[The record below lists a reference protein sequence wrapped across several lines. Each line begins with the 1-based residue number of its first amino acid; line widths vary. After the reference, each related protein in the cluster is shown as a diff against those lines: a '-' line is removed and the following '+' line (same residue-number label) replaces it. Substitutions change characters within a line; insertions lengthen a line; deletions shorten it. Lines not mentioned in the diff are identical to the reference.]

1 MMLYIVEYVQKS
13 DEKSKA
19 TPKTKNRENTEPKEL
34 TLVVNNGTK
43 SNVVLFSED
52 DQKHTYKKQSCEDDL
67 QPGNEPKM
75 YSIRVNN
82 CLHTAV

>member
-1 MMLYIVEYVQKS
+1 MLYIVGCVQKL

-19 TPKTKNRENTEPKEL
+19 TPKTKNQGNTEPKEL

-43 SNVVLFSED
+43 SNVVLFSDPGD
-52 DQKHTYKKQSCEDDL
+52 DKKQTLCKDHMDTENDP
-67 QPGNEPKM
+67 QM
-75 YSIRVNN
+75 YSIYVNK